1 MQRIGITAAVFVMV
15 VGLSAQAHA
24 QPASARSSIEA
35 QNQQFGAAMQKGDAA
50 ALAALY
56 TPDAEMFPPNAQVV
70 SGRDAIQKL
79 WQSFIDGGVT
89 SLKLTTRDV
98 QSAGDWA
105 WESGTYDLAGKDG
118 QSVDNGKY
126 VVVWKQVQG
135 KWHLHRDIW
144 NSSVPAKP

>member
-1 MQRIGITAAVFVMV
+1 MQRIGITAAVLVMV
-15 VGLSAQAHA
+15 VGLAARADAQATA
-24 QPASARSSIEA
+24 ARSAIEA
-35 QNQQFGAAMQKGDAA
+35 QNQQFSAAIQKGDAA
-50 ALAALY
+50 AVTAMY
-56 TPDAEMFPPNAQVV
+56 SPDAELFPPNAQVV
-70 SGRDAIQKL
+70 SGHDAIQKL
-79 WQSFIDGGVT
+79 WQSFIDGGVA

-98 QSAGDWA
+98 QSAGGWA

-118 QSVDNGKY
+118 QPLDNGKY